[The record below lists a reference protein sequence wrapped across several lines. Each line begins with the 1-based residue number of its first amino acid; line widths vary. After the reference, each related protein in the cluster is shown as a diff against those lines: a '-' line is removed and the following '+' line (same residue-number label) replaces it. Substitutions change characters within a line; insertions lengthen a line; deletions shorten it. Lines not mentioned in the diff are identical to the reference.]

1 MQYLQIRNKR
11 HISYMESLDNME
23 EIRWA
28 TLEFE
33 SRVNDKFK
41 FNQGVEEW
49 IASFTVQT
57 FLSLDDIRPRD
68 SLGHHSASKTKSRQ
82 RWSSRL
88 SVKIVGA
95 KVKQAV
101 SKLRLQQ
108 AKKRLELKKRCEAL
122 LRQQELLDAQNNKET
137 ATLEAR
143 ILEAS
148 IKEKR
153 FLVHRR

>member
-11 HISYMESLDNME
+11 HISYVESLDNME

-28 TLEFE
+28 ILEFE

-122 LRQQELLDAQNNKET
+122 LQQQELLDAQNNKET

>member
-11 HISYMESLDNME
+11 HISYVESLDNME

-68 SLGHHSASKTKSRQ
+68 SLGHHSTSKTKSRQ

-95 KVKQAV
+95 NVKQAV

-108 AKKRLELKKRCEAL
+108 AKKILELKKRRETL
-122 LRQQELLDAQNNKET
+122 LRQQELLDAQNDKET

>member
-11 HISYMESLDNME
+11 HISYKESLDNME

-82 RWSSRL
+82 CWSSRL

-122 LRQQELLDAQNNKET
+122 LRQQELLDTQNNKET

-153 FLVHRR
+153 FLVHCR

>member
-11 HISYMESLDNME
+11 HISYVESLDNME

-88 SVKIVGA
+88 SVEIVGA

>member
-11 HISYMESLDNME
+11 HISYVESLDNME

-68 SLGHHSASKTKSRQ
+68 SLGHHSTSKAKSRQ

-88 SVKIVGA
+88 SVEIVGA

>member
-1 MQYLQIRNKR
+1 MQYLQITNKR

-23 EIRWA
+23 EIQWA
-28 TLEFE
+28 TLEFQ

-88 SVKIVGA
+88 SVKIVGV

-108 AKKRLELKKRCEAL
+108 AKKRLELKKRCETL
-122 LRQQELLDAQNNKET
+122 LRQQELLYAQNDKET

>member
-108 AKKRLELKKRCEAL
+108 AKKRLELNFEAL

>member
-1 MQYLQIRNKR
+1 MQYLQITNKR

-23 EIRWA
+23 EIQWA

-88 SVKIVGA
+88 SVKKLGA
-95 KVKQAV
+95 KVKQVV

-108 AKKRLELKKRCEAL
+108 AKKRWELKKRCETL
-122 LRQQELLDAQNNKET
+122 LRQQELLDAQNDKET

>member
-11 HISYMESLDNME
+11 HISYKESLDNME

-57 FLSLDDIRPRD
+57 FLSSDDIRPRD

>member
-1 MQYLQIRNKR
+1 
-11 HISYMESLDNME
+11 ME
-23 EIRWA
+23 
-28 TLEFE
+28 
-33 SRVNDKFK
+33 
-41 FNQGVEEW
+41 
-49 IASFTVQT
+49 
-57 FLSLDDIRPRD
+57 
-68 SLGHHSASKTKSRQ
+68 
-82 RWSSRL
+82 
-88 SVKIVGA
+88 IVGA

-108 AKKRLELKKRCEAL
+108 AKKRLELKKRRETL

>member
-49 IASFTVQT
+49 MASFTIQT

-122 LRQQELLDAQNNKET
+122 LRQQELLDAQNDKET

>member
-1 MQYLQIRNKR
+1 
-11 HISYMESLDNME
+11 ME
-23 EIRWA
+23 
-28 TLEFE
+28 
-33 SRVNDKFK
+33 
-41 FNQGVEEW
+41 
-49 IASFTVQT
+49 
-57 FLSLDDIRPRD
+57 
-68 SLGHHSASKTKSRQ
+68 
-82 RWSSRL
+82 
-88 SVKIVGA
+88 IVGA

-108 AKKRLELKKRCEAL
+108 AKKRLELKKRCETL

-148 IKEKR
+148 IREKR

>member
-1 MQYLQIRNKR
+1 M
-11 HISYMESLDNME
+11 
-23 EIRWA
+23 
-28 TLEFE
+28 
-33 SRVNDKFK
+33 
-41 FNQGVEEW
+41 
-49 IASFTVQT
+49 
-57 FLSLDDIRPRD
+57 
-68 SLGHHSASKTKSRQ
+68 
-82 RWSSRL
+82 
-88 SVKIVGA
+88 KIVGA

-108 AKKRLELKKRCEAL
+108 AKKRLELNFEAL

>member
-11 HISYMESLDNME
+11 HISYVESLDNME

-49 IASFTVQT
+49 IASFTIQT

-68 SLGHHSASKTKSRQ
+68 SLGHHSASKTKGRQ

-122 LRQQELLDAQNNKET
+122 LRQQELLDAQNDKET

>member
-11 HISYMESLDNME
+11 HISYVESLDNME

>member
-88 SVKIVGA
+88 SVKIVG
-95 KVKQAV
+95 
-101 SKLRLQQ
+101 R
-108 AKKRLELKKRCEAL
+108 
-122 LRQQELLDAQNNKET
+122 
-137 ATLEAR
+137 
-143 ILEAS
+143 
-148 IKEKR
+148 R
-153 FLVHRR
+153 FLSYGYSKQRKD

>member
-11 HISYMESLDNME
+11 HISYVESLDNME

-88 SVKIVGA
+88 SVEIVGA

-108 AKKRLELKKRCEAL
+108 AKKRLELKKRCETL
-122 LRQQELLDAQNNKET
+122 LQQQELLDAQNDKET

>member
-11 HISYMESLDNME
+11 HISYMKSLDNME

>member
-49 IASFTVQT
+49 IASFTDAADVVSAASVSIYSIDDKART
-57 FLSLDDIRPRD
+57 FF
-68 SLGHHSASKTKSRQ
+68 T
-82 RWSSRL
+82 
-88 SVKIVGA
+88 
-95 KVKQAV
+95 
-101 SKLRLQQ
+101 
-108 AKKRLELKKRCEAL
+108 
-122 LRQQELLDAQNNKET
+122 
-137 ATLEAR
+137 
-143 ILEAS
+143 
-148 IKEKR
+148 
-153 FLVHRR
+153 

>member
-11 HISYMESLDNME
+11 HISYMESFDNME

-68 SLGHHSASKTKSRQ
+68 SLGHHSTSKTKSRQ

-88 SVKIVGA
+88 RVKIVGA

>member
-82 RWSSRL
+82 CWSSRL

-153 FLVHRR
+153 FLVHCR

>member
-1 MQYLQIRNKR
+1 M
-11 HISYMESLDNME
+11 
-23 EIRWA
+23 
-28 TLEFE
+28 
-33 SRVNDKFK
+33 
-41 FNQGVEEW
+41 
-49 IASFTVQT
+49 
-57 FLSLDDIRPRD
+57 
-68 SLGHHSASKTKSRQ
+68 
-82 RWSSRL
+82 
-88 SVKIVGA
+88 GA

-108 AKKRLELKKRCEAL
+108 TKKRLELKKRCETL
-122 LRQQELLDAQNNKET
+122 LRQQELLDAQNDKET

>member
-11 HISYMESLDNME
+11 HISYKESLDNME

-82 RWSSRL
+82 CWSSRL

>member
-1 MQYLQIRNKR
+1 M
-11 HISYMESLDNME
+11 
-23 EIRWA
+23 
-28 TLEFE
+28 
-33 SRVNDKFK
+33 
-41 FNQGVEEW
+41 
-49 IASFTVQT
+49 
-57 FLSLDDIRPRD
+57 
-68 SLGHHSASKTKSRQ
+68 
-82 RWSSRL
+82 
-88 SVKIVGA
+88 KIVGA

-108 AKKRLELKKRCEAL
+108 AKERLELKKRCETL

>member
-11 HISYMESLDNME
+11 HISYVESLDNME

-88 SVKIVGA
+88 SVEIVGA

-122 LRQQELLDAQNNKET
+122 LRQQELLDAQNDKET

>member
-1 MQYLQIRNKR
+1 MQYLQITNKR
-11 HISYMESLDNME
+11 HISYVESLDNME

-88 SVKIVGA
+88 SVEIVGA

>member
-11 HISYMESLDNME
+11 HISYVESLDNME

-108 AKKRLELKKRCEAL
+108 AKKRLELNFEAL